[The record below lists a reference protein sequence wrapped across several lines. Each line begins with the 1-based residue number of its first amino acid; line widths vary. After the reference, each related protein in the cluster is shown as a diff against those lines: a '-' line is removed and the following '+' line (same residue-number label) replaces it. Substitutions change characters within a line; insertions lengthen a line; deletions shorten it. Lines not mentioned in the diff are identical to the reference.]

1 MSVPL
6 ARGGGHPK
14 EQAPPATSP
23 GVGDTVQHTAV
34 VSRPLAGRPESYR
47 KFGGTIQC
55 LYQYKPSIQCDQELQ
70 RVVVVNIKR
79 ASYVICAVL

>member
-34 VSRPLAGRPESYR
+34 ASRPLAGRPESYR
-47 KFGGTIQC
+47 KFGGAIQC
-55 LYQYKPSIQCDQELQ
+55 LYQVYNVGSDQELQ
-70 RVVVVNIKR
+70 RVVVVNVKR